1 LLLAATA
8 VTTDEAIEAAALG
21 TADTTAVTTA
31 ETRACAA
38 AKLPGAEPSCDAA
51 EEMIETAKAA
61 MFAASDGVAFAM
73 VLIADCKAADPP
85 PDKAELTRVANAVR

>member
-1 LLLAATA
+1 
-8 VTTDEAIEAAALG
+8 
-21 TADTTAVTTA
+21 
-31 ETRACAA
+31 
-38 AKLPGAEPSCDAA
+38 
-51 EEMIETAKAA
+51 MIETAKAA